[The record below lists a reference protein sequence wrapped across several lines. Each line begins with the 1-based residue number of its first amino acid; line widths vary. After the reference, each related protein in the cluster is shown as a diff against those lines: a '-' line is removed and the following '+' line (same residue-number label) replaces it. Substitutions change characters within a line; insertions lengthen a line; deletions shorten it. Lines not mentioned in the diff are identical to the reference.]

1 MERWAFAAALVLGTG
16 CTPVAY
22 LQYHGAQGW
31 PTGAGFAL
39 YVDKVPVYVGLPN
52 KPYDVVGLIDVYD
65 DKPFFL
71 DDSTKSRVLKLVKDN
86 KGDALI
92 WLNDRTISSGSFRI
106 GALKADPVRIDAGGS
121 TQPEVIVTHGDEQHS
136 ERYVR
141 QLRSSLLVIKW
152 K

>member
-65 DKPFFL
+65 DKPFF
-71 DDSTKSRVLKLVKDN
+71 SRRFNEVKGSQAGKGQQRGRSHLVKRSNRQQRFIQDRRS
-86 KGDALI
+86 KGRP
-92 WLNDRTISSGSFRI
+92 RT
-106 GALKADPVRIDAGGS
+106 
-121 TQPEVIVTHGDEQHS
+121 H
-136 ERYVR
+136 
-141 QLRSSLLVIKW
+141 
-152 K
+152 